1 MFMGESPAPDR
12 KGCWLLVI
20 RNRTGAGV
28 WVGGWMGAAGPD
40 VPAEDLDGQTFPHF
54 NLKSPTSLMNGWLHM
69 LQSASLLFFVMC
81 CQLMT
86 SVGSGHRGRGGGGS
100 WMEVCMWDI
109 LDLLNDCF
117 FVVFL
122 RFWLECPE
130 FKRFVYSLL
139 TWKSFRW
146 L

>member
-1 MFMGESPAPDR
+1 MLPVNDFGGKWPPWEGGE
-12 KGCWLLVI
+12 
-20 RNRTGAGV
+20 
-28 WVGGWMGAAGPD
+28 
-40 VPAEDLDGQTFPHF
+40 
-54 NLKSPTSLMNGWLHM
+54 
-69 LQSASLLFFVMC
+69 
-81 CQLMT
+81 
-86 SVGSGHRGRGGGGS
+86 GGS

>member
-28 WVGGWMGAAGPD
+28 WVGGWMGA
-40 VPAEDLDGQTFPHF
+40 DLDGQTFPHF

-86 SVGSGHRGRGGGGS
+86 SVGSGHRGRGGGGVG
-100 WMEVCMWDI
+100 WKYVCGI
-109 LDLLNDCF
+109 
-117 FVVFL
+117 
-122 RFWLECPE
+122 FWI
-130 FKRFVYSLL
+130 S
-139 TWKSFRW
+139 
-146 L
+146 